1 VKRALWGSGRGAAG
15 FVEAYTVGNDRV
27 HDRRL
32 LPWDALGTLGHV
44 EGLAAAGLL
53 TARERDRLRAAL
65 RRILAEARGGR
76 VTVED
81 GDEDMHSTIERLLAG
96 RLGELGERVHAGRSR
111 NDQVACALR
120 LYLKSALLDV
130 SRAVLGAA
138 SALVAFGRAH
148 RGVVWP
154 GYTHQR
160 RAMPSTV
167 GLWAG
172 GHAESLLD
180 DLVQIEGAWTL
191 ADRSPLGSAAGFGVP
206 LDLPRALVARR
217 LGFAAVQRN
226 VTAVQ
231 ASRGK
236 LEVAVLAALWQV
248 GHDLARLSWD
258 VILLSSEEFGFLVL
272 PDDLATGS
280 SIMPHKRNPDV
291 FELTRARAGV
301 IEGCLH
307 EAMAVAGGLPGG
319 YHRDLQL
326 TKGPLLRGID
336 AAGEMLAMVALAVP
350 RLTVDRDTCRRAVT
364 GDLLATD
371 EVYRRVRSGE
381 PFRTAYRAV
390 SAEVAAGRPVPA
402 LEDRAILAS
411 RCHVGGAGAPGLGQV
426 SREIAAWRRRVA
438 RRQAR
443 FARVLKSLAG
453 GTGGRG

>member
-1 VKRALWGSGRGAAG
+1 MMRALWGSGRGASA
-15 FVEAYTVGNDRV
+15 FVEAYTVGEDRE

-32 LPWDALGTLGHV
+32 LEWDVLGTLGHV

-53 TARERDRLRAAL
+53 TAPERERLRAAL
-65 RRILAEARGGR
+65 RRILAGARSGR
-76 VTVED
+76 ITVED
-81 GDEDMHSTIERLLAG
+81 GDEDMHSTIERVLAE

-120 LYLKSALLDV
+120 LYLKSALLDI
-130 SRAVLGAA
+130 SGSVLDAA
-138 SALVAFGRAH
+138 AALVAFGSAH
-148 RGVVWP
+148 PGVVWP

-180 DLVQIEGAWTL
+180 DLVPIEAAWTL

-231 ASRGK
+231 AARGK
-236 LEVAVLAALWQV
+236 LEVTVLAALWQV
-248 GHDLARLSWD
+248 AYDLAKLSWD
-258 VILLSSEEFGFLVL
+258 VVLFSSEEFGFLGL
-272 PDDLATGS
+272 PADLATGS

-301 IEGCLH
+301 VEGCLH

-326 TKGPLLRGID
+326 TKGPLLRGLD
-336 AAGEMLAMVALAVP
+336 TAREMLGMVALAVP
-350 RLTVDRDTCRRAVT
+350 RLNVDQEACRYAVT

-371 EVYRRVRSGE
+371 EVYRRVRAGE
-381 PFRTAYRAV
+381 SFRAAYRAV

-402 LEDRAILAS
+402 LDDRRILAS
-411 RCHVGGAGAPGLGQV
+411 RRQLGGAGAPGLDRV
-426 SREIAAWRRRVA
+426 SREIAGWRRRIE
-438 RRQAR
+438 RRAES
-443 FARVLKSLAG
+443 FARALSSLAG
-453 GTGGRG
+453 ATGGRK